1 MCGPTGLSKPLQNNF
16 KMKTKIQLEK
26 AIIKITMKI
35 RVKYPE
41 LSKYIEEMPLKS
53 SEDDTT
59 HMNNKNMKEY
69 YSSLVELFAEYSK
82 THEAVS

>member
-1 MCGPTGLSKPLQNNF
+1 LQNYF

-41 LSKYIEEMPLKS
+41 LSKYIEEMPVKI

-59 HMNNKNMKEY
+59 PMNNKNMKEY
-69 YSSLVELFAEYSK
+69 YSSLVELFDEYSK